1 MEIINTGKLIIFRFK
16 SLLTNIDIFIPFF
29 LCFYGNRDVRIQSI
43 LFLSQ
48 LLLKLLEYKT
58 GKEEKTVTNKWAKQR

>member
-16 SLLTNIDIFIPFF
+16 SLLTNIDIFISFF
-29 LCFYGNRDVRIQSI
+29 HGNRDVRIQSI

-58 GKEEKTVTNKWAKQR
+58 GKEEKTMTNKWAKQR